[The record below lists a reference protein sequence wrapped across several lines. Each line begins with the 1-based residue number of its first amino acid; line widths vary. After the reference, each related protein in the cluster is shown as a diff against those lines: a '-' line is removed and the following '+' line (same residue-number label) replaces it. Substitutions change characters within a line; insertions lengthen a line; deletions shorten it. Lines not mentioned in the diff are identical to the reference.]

1 MKKNILV
8 FLLLISTSSCGIYS
22 LNGASIPPNAESISV
37 SYFNNQ
43 ANTINPNLSS
53 TFTEKLKDIFIQ
65 QTNLNLIEEN
75 GDLAFSGFISK
86 YEIKPISIQA
96 NETAAQNRL
105 TISINVTYESKFEQ
119 NNNFTKMFS
128 RYKDYNSSQNLT
140 DIEESLVNEIT
151 NEIVE
156 DIFNKSVVNW

>member
-119 NNNFTKMFS
+119 NNNFTKIFS

>member
-8 FLLLISTSSCGIYS
+8 ILLLISTSSCGIYS

-140 DIEESLVNEIT
+140 DIEESLVNAIT

>member
-8 FLLLISTSSCGIYS
+8 ILLLISTSSCGIYS
-22 LNGASIPPNAESISV
+22 LNGASIPANAKSISV

-43 ANTINPNLSS
+43 ANMINPNLSS

-75 GDLAFSGFISK
+75 GDLAFSGFVSK

-96 NETAAQNRL
+96 NET
-105 TISINVTYESKFEQ
+105 V
-119 NNNFTKMFS
+119 
-128 RYKDYNSSQNLT
+128 
-140 DIEESLVNEIT
+140 
-151 NEIVE
+151 
-156 DIFNKSVVNW
+156 

>member
-53 TFTEKLKDIFIQ
+53 TFTENLVRQVFIKTM
-65 QTNLNLIEEN
+65 TNH
-75 GDLAFSGFISK
+75 
-86 YEIKPISIQA
+86 A
-96 NETAAQNRL
+96 NTFMKC
-105 TISINVTYESKFEQ
+105 TT
-119 NNNFTKMFS
+119 M
-128 RYKDYNSSQNLT
+128 
-140 DIEESLVNEIT
+140 VNY
-151 NEIVE
+151 
-156 DIFNKSVVNW
+156 

>member
-1 MKKNILV
+1 MKKNTLV

-140 DIEESLVNEIT
+140 DIEESLVNAIT

>member
-140 DIEESLVNEIT
+140 DIEESLVNAIT

>member
-119 NNNFTKMFS
+119 NNNFTKIFS

-140 DIEESLVNEIT
+140 DIEESLVNAIT

>member
-1 MKKNILV
+1 M
-8 FLLLISTSSCGIYS
+8 
-22 LNGASIPPNAESISV
+22 
-37 SYFNNQ
+37 
-43 ANTINPNLSS
+43 INPNLSS

-75 GDLAFSGFISK
+75 GDLAFSGFVSK

-119 NNNFTKMFS
+119 NNNFTKIFS